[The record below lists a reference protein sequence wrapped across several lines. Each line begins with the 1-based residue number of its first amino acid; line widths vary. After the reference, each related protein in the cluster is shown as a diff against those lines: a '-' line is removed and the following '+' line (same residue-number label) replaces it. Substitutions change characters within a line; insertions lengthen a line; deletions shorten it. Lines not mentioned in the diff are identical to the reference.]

1 MALSGMQKAGWGLAD
16 MGIVTFVVVKQLL
29 VLAFLTNYL
38 GVPIATAGLLT
49 TGILLFDII
58 TDPIIGSRSDRTESR
73 FGRRAPWMFWGAVVM
88 SAGMIL
94 IFAVPDGLSSTTN
107 MIWVAGAFAL
117 ATIGFTMCAIPYG
130 AMAGEMT
137 QDPKERSG
145 MTAWRMG
152 FASIGILIG
161 GALIPQLAGSTK
173 EGHFFAAVLVTPLI
187 IGAIWLSLLMTRKAP
202 RIDTPTQHTIARLI
216 SIVLTNKTFVTLTI
230 LYGIMTLAIAVITA
244 GLPFAALYLILDNG
258 QTVLSGAASG
268 LGVLSLMFACFVV
281 GSILSQALWVFASNR
296 LGKSGALVFGL
307 CLYIVL
313 LFVLFFNLPN
323 VNVTTIAGLF
333 VLAGFTNGAYQ
344 QIPWA
349 MYPDLMD
356 VTRKETGD
364 AIEGAFSAVWLFGQK
379 VANAI
384 APLVLALILGMFNWQ
399 ETTEGKV
406 EQTEE
411 AIEAL
416 RVSITIV
423 PAGILAL
430 AIAGLLIVYRPRA
443 RKILAQA

>member
-1 MALSGMQKAGWGLAD
+1 M
-16 MGIVTFVVVKQLL
+16 
-29 VLAFLTNYL
+29 
-38 GVPIATAGLLT
+38 
-49 TGILLFDII
+49 
-58 TDPIIGSRSDRTESR
+58 
-73 FGRRAPWMFWGAVVM
+73 
-88 SAGMIL
+88 
-94 IFAVPDGLSSTTN
+94 
-107 MIWVAGAFAL
+107 
-117 ATIGFTMCAIPYG
+117 
-130 AMAGEMT
+130 
-137 QDPKERSG
+137 
-145 MTAWRMG
+145 
-152 FASIGILIG
+152 
-161 GALIPQLAGSTK
+161 
-173 EGHFFAAVLVTPLI
+173 
-187 IGAIWLSLLMTRKAP
+187 
-202 RIDTPTQHTIARLI
+202 
-216 SIVLTNKTFVTLTI
+216 
-230 LYGIMTLAIAVITA
+230 ITA

-384 APLVLALILGMFNWQ
+384 APLLLAMILGMFNWQ

-406 EQTEE
+406 AQTDE

-430 AIAGLLIVYRPRA
+430 AIAGLLFLYRPRA
-443 RKILAQA
+443 KKILARA